1 MVRVLNNIEEDSLI
15 GSVGTFY
22 SLSNCSRICGN
33 EIIINFSKQF
43 GKVIYSD
50 LRYTTFD
57 KKEIQLY
64 SIKEK
69 LLIEV
74 ILELLRK
81 FQEIYVF
88 NYGDKWITNK
98 KIAPS
103 LNKILKGNKVFDGD
117 SRVLQLTEESE
128 IVAFVKSIFRY
139 NTFVSFVNP
148 EKGIVITP
156 TDHLDIFIDSKD
168 DYVNTVKEI
177 IKNKRMIFRFT
188 QKKQ

>member
-22 SLSNCSRICGN
+22 SLSNCSRICGS
-33 EIIINFSKQF
+33 EIIINFSEKF
-43 GKVIYSD
+43 GKVTYSD
-50 LRYTTFD
+50 LSYTTFD

-177 IKNKRMIFRFT
+177 IKNKRTIFRFT